1 MEHLNAFQKEFM
13 ETLADIQEG
22 CVQTALCQ
30 NDENALEDKFY
41 GITFELIV
49 RIMELMDGYGNPV
62 IGRLKIIQEKTG
74 ESLKKAPSIELHDMV
89 YAYIKDAG

>member
-22 CVQTALCQ
+22 CGQTALCQ
-30 NDENALEDKFY
+30 NDENTLEGRFY
-41 GITFELIV
+41 DITFELIV
-49 RIMELMDGYGNPV
+49 RIMELIDGYGNPV

-74 ESLKKAPSIELHDMV
+74 ESLKEAPFIELHDMV
-89 YAYIKDAG
+89 CAYIKDA

>member
-13 ETLADIQEG
+13 EALANIQEG

-30 NDENALEDKFY
+30 KEEDTLEDKFY

-62 IGRLKIIQEKTG
+62 VGRLKIIQEKTG
-74 ESLKKAPSIELHDMV
+74 ESLKEAPSIELHDMV
-89 YAYIKDAG
+89 CAYIKDA